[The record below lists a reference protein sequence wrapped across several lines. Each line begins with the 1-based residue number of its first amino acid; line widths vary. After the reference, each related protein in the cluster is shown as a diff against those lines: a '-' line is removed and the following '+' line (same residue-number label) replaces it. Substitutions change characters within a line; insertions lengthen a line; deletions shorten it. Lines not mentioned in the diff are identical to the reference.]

1 MIRYLVR
8 RVVLMVPMVLFITGF
23 VFLLGQFGAPDLALE
38 RTLRLNNNVFDPE
51 IYENLKINMG
61 LDGTPIERFGRFVTN
76 AVRGDFGVSYS
87 LPGNPDVGR
96 LILGSLP
103 ISLQLGLAAL
113 VLSLLV
119 GIPAGVLSALY
130 RNRPLDYI
138 IVTLGTVLSS
148 IPPFVLAP
156 VALVLLVSTF
166 RILPSTGFGWHGLF
180 SVETLLPAAVLA
192 AGPLLVVLRF
202 TRSSVIDVLSQDY
215 IRAARA
221 KGLSTFSL
229 VRRHVIRN
237 AMTPVLSALG
247 VVAGFLLSGTI
258 FVETVFGIK
267 GFGHVT
273 VTAFQSGDVNT
284 VAAATLVSGLIAA
297 LVNLGTDVLYGVLDP
312 RVKVNA

>member
-1 MIRYLVR
+1 MFRYIVR
-8 RVVLMVPMVLFITGF
+8 RLVLMVPMVLFITAF
-23 VFLLGQFGAPDLALE
+23 VFLLGQYGAPDLALE
-38 RTLRLNNNVFDPE
+38 RTLRLNNNVFDQE
-51 IYENLKINMG
+51 IYENLKLNMG
-61 LDGTPIERFGRFVTN
+61 LDGSPVERFVRFVGN
-76 AVRGDFGVSYS
+76 AVQGDFGVSYS

-96 LILGSLP
+96 LILGALP

-113 VLSLLV
+113 VIALAV
-119 GIPAGVLSALY
+119 GIPAGVLAAVY
-130 RNRPLDYI
+130 RNRPLDYA
-138 IVTLGTVLSS
+138 IVTVSTVLSS
-148 IPPFVLAP
+148 IPPFVLGP

-166 RILPSTGFGWHGLF
+166 QVLPSTGFGWHGLF
-180 SVETLLPAAVLA
+180 STETLLPASVLA

-221 KGLSTFSL
+221 KGLSTAAL
-229 VRRHVIRN
+229 VRRHVVRN

-258 FVETVFGIK
+258 FIETVFGIR

-297 LVNLGTDVLYGVLDP
+297 IVNLLTDLLYGVLDP
-312 RVKVNA
+312 RVKVSA